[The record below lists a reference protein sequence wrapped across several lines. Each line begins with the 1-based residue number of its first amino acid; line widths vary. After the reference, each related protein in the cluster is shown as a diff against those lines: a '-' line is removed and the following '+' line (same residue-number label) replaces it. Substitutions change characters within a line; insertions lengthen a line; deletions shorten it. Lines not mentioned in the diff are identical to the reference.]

1 MFFGVW
7 TKASPDVVLPIIY
20 WQWLRIRGPGPP
32 SVVKRPCIVVLPAQS
47 IGFEWRFCMGA
58 QGVKQP
64 KMAVSGPAVMLGA
77 PTAGTFRDLD
87 RVLAAATARL
97 PGVGVG
103 LGRIAAPETEAP
115 IILLHMV

>member
-1 MFFGVW
+1 
-7 TKASPDVVLPIIY
+7 
-20 WQWLRIRGPGPP
+20 
-32 SVVKRPCIVVLPAQS
+32 
-47 IGFEWRFCMGA
+47 
-58 QGVKQP
+58 
-64 KMAVSGPAVMLGA
+64 MLGA

-103 LGRIAAPETEAP
+103 LRRIAAPETEAS